1 MSSKV
6 MRVVGWTVVVIAII
20 CTLASV
26 ALTVGLHNYVKSAV
40 ITVLRERYNSDVQ
53 IGDLRI
59 VIFPRVFITATK
71 VVLRHEGRTDIP
83 PFLDADKLTVSA
95 DILSLFQSPRK
106 IASVHLEGLKINI
119 PPRDPNAAPHGPRQV
134 KMPVVLEE
142 VTADDTVLVMLQ
154 RDPNKVPLEFDI
166 HSLVMHEFGPVQPAE
181 FHALLRNPKPVGD
194 IDTEGQFGPWDAD
207 NLSLT
212 PIQGKF
218 SFSNAD
224 LSTLKGI
231 SGILSSRGQYSGPL
245 DKLDVTGDTDTPDFA
260 LQFGGSPVDLKTHY
274 IAVVDGT
281 NGNTYL
287 KPVTAHFL
295 HSTIECNGEVV
306 GVHGAKHRKIELVAT
321 ASDARVE
328 DLLHLVVKGDQPVM
342 TGAANLKTK
351 IDLPAVDGTLFDK
364 LILDGQFGI
373 EGAHFS
379 SEGVQGKIDSLSR
392 HGQGQP
398 KNEDIENVIS
408 NLQGKFVL
416 KDKDATFSNLGF
428 DVSGAKVQL
437 MGTYNLENENL
448 DFRGHLLLQA
458 KLSQLTTGTK
468 SFLLRPFDSI
478 FKKNGVGTSLP
489 IKISGTRSNPSFG
502 LDLGH
507 KDKDDKK
514 VQGAQIKNGD

>member
-1 MSSKV
+1 
-6 MRVVGWTVVVIAII
+6 
-20 CTLASV
+20 
-26 ALTVGLHNYVKSAV
+26 
-40 ITVLRERYNSDVQ
+40 
-53 IGDLRI
+53 
-59 VIFPRVFITATK
+59 
-71 VVLRHEGRTDIP
+71 
-83 PFLDADKLTVSA
+83 
-95 DILSLFQSPRK
+95 
-106 IASVHLEGLKINI
+106 
-119 PPRDPNAAPHGPRQV
+119 
-134 KMPVVLEE
+134 
-142 VTADDTVLVMLQ
+142 
-154 RDPNKVPLEFDI
+154 
-166 HSLVMHEFGPVQPAE
+166 
-181 FHALLRNPKPVGD
+181 
-194 IDTEGQFGPWDAD
+194 
-207 NLSLT
+207 
-212 PIQGKF
+212 
-218 SFSNAD
+218 
-224 LSTLKGI
+224 
-231 SGILSSRGQYSGPL
+231 
-245 DKLDVTGDTDTPDFA
+245 
-260 LQFGGSPVDLKTHY
+260 VDLKTHY

-295 HSTIECNGEVV
+295 HSTIECSGEVV
-306 GVHGAKHRKIELVAT
+306 GVHGSKHRKIVLEAT

-342 TGAANLKTK
+342 TGTANLKTK

-416 KDKDATFSNLGF
+416 KNKEATFSNLGF

-437 MGTYNLENENL
+437 TGTYNLENENL

-478 FKKNGVGTSLP
+478 FKKNGAGTSLP

-507 KDKDDKK
+507 KEKDDKK

>member
-1 MSSKV
+1 MSRKV
-6 MRVVGWTVVVIAII
+6 MRVVGWTLLVIAII

-26 ALTVGLHNYVKSAV
+26 ALTIGLHKYLKSAV
-40 ITVLRERYNSDVQ
+40 ITVLRERFNSDVE
-53 IGDLRI
+53 IGSLRI
-59 VIFPRVFITATK
+59 LVFPRVFVSASGI
-71 VVLRHEGRTDIP
+71 VLRRGGRTDIP
-83 PFLDADKLTVSA
+83 PFFTADKLTASA
-95 DILSLFQSPRK
+95 DLASLFRSPRT
-106 IASVHLEGLKINI
+106 IASVHLDGLKINI
-119 PPRDPNAAPHGPRQV
+119 PPRDPNAQHDGPRKI

-142 VTADDTVLVMLQ
+142 VTADDAVLVMIP

-166 HSLVMHEFGPVQPAE
+166 HQLVMHELGPVQPAE
-181 FHALLRNPKPVGD
+181 FHAVLRNPKPVGD
-194 IDTEGQFGPWDAD
+194 IDTSGQFGPWDPD
-207 NLSLT
+207 DLSLT
-212 PIQGKF
+212 PVQGTF

-231 SGILSSRGQYSGPL
+231 SGILSSKGQYSGVL
-245 DKLDVTGDTDTPDFA
+245 DKLDVVGDTDTPDFG

-295 HSTIECNGEVV
+295 HSTIEASGEVV
-306 GVHGAKHRKIELVAT
+306 GVRGAKHRKILLEAT
-321 ASDARVE
+321 ASNARVE
-328 DLLHLVVKGDQPVM
+328 DLIHLVVKSDQPVM
-342 TGAANLKTK
+342 TGAATLKTT
-351 IDLPAVDGTLFDK
+351 IDLPPIDGTLFEK
-364 LILDGQFGI
+364 LILNGQFGI
-373 EGAHFS
+373 VGAHFS

-392 HGQGQP
+392 HGQGEP

-408 NLQGKFVL
+408 NLQGKFIL

-437 MGTYNLENENL
+437 TGTYNLENENL
-448 DFRGHLLLQA
+448 DFRGHLLLNA

-478 FKKNGVGTSLP
+478 FKKNGAGTSLP

-502 LDLGH
+502 LDIGH
-507 KDKDDKK
+507 KDDKK
-514 VQGAQIKNGD
+514 NQQGQIKTGH